1 MLETIVAR
9 VLDIPPDTVTDEL
22 GPAVAAG
29 WTSLRHVQLV
39 SAVQKEYGVKL
50 SPRAI
55 RSIRTVR
62 DLRDALAAQGV
73 AL

>member
-1 MLETIVAR
+1 MLEAIVAR

-22 GPAVAAG
+22 GPAVESG

-39 SAVQKEYGVKL
+39 SAVQKKYGVKL
-50 SPRAI
+50 SPRTI

-62 DLRDALAAQGV
+62 DLREALTAQGV